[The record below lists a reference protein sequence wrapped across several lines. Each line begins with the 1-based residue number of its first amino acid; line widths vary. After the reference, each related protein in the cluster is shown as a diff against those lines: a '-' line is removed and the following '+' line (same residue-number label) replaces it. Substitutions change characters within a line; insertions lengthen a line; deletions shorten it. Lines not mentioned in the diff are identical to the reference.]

1 MEQSPEW
8 PEYLDALDL
17 YLQQVAQMLS
27 KKSLSTVPVLRTRQP
42 SGPVPSE
49 HSDRAAALLE
59 ESQRVEASIATWI
72 EDVLASMRSISSRRR
87 LEPYSP
93 SGLVNSLL

>member
-8 PEYLDALDL
+8 PEYLDALEV
-17 YLQQVAQMLS
+17 YLQQVVRMLS
-27 KKSLSTVPVLRTRQP
+27 KKSLSTVPSLRATQP
-42 SGPVPSE
+42 CGPVPPE
-49 HSDRAAALLE
+49 LSDRAAALLG
-59 ESQRVEASIATWI
+59 ESQRVEASIASWI